1 MTYLRELKLSFGLV
15 GKVLN
20 IYTHHQWPERNQ
32 GGLKACWIVSK
43 KKKKVHSSNFS
54 SSTLPLKGKAKA
66 NGEGLRNQK
75 LPPVSMFLV
84 MSRYSSGPDRIC
96 FQKGI
101 PIPHESQ
108 FHDKDGEERLLSP
121 LPSTEGELPSNG
133 WAHGD
138 HPLFV
143 QGKTGKFL
151 QRSVCVCMHVI
162 SRVQLFVTSWTIALQ
177 ALLSTEFSRQEYWS
191 GFPFPSP
198 EDLPDPGIK
207 PGSLAS
213 LASAGRFFTTV
224 PAGKPSPIKCL
235 MINTLKF
242 AATLC
247 CGYKTHY
254 RQ

>member
-1 MTYLRELKLSFGLV
+1 
-15 GKVLN
+15 
-20 IYTHHQWPERNQ
+20 
-32 GGLKACWIVSK
+32 
-43 KKKKVHSSNFS
+43 
-54 SSTLPLKGKAKA
+54 
-66 NGEGLRNQK
+66 
-75 LPPVSMFLV
+75 

-108 FHDKDGEERLLSP
+108 FHDKDGKERLLSP

-198 EDLPDPGIK
+198 GDLPDPGIK